1 MVAGASVPDVGGVT
15 GCILREAWPRDIE
28 SLARIWHEGWHHAHA
43 AILPL
48 ALCRL
53 RTLES
58 FDERLRA
65 LLAQTRVAEVAGRP
79 VGFCIVKTD
88 ELYQLYVG
96 ASAGGAGVGAVLLA
110 DAEAR
115 MARAG
120 VEFAWLACAI
130 GNQRAEQ
137 FYAKRGWQRDG
148 PVLIQADT
156 SEGDFPLEVWR
167 YEKALA
173 SVGGVRRRPEQVPSR
188 QT

>member
-15 GCILREAWPRDIE
+15 GCILREARPRDIE

-96 ASAGGAGVGAVLLA
+96 ASARGAGVGAALLV

-115 MARAG
+115 IARTG
-120 VEFAWLACAI
+120 VDTAWLACAI
-130 GNQRAEQ
+130 GNQRAER
-137 FYAKRGWQRDG
+137 FYAHHGWQRRG

-156 SEGDFPLEVWR
+156 PEGPFPLEVWR
-167 YEKALA
+167 YEKAVY
-173 SVGGVRRRPEQVPSR
+173 VGGASRRVG
-188 QT
+188 